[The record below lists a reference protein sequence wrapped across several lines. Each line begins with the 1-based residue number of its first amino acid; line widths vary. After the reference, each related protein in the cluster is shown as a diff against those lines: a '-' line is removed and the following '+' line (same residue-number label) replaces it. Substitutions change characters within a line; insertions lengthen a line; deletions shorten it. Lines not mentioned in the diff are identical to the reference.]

1 MAMTTRADTDDHIP
15 EQLSLAGQDQVQV
28 SITLPSPPGSL
39 TKNLS
44 QGSRLLALCCF
55 TWPVSARG
63 VIVPL
68 GTCSMTWRLPWVAVR
83 GLLMLAIP
91 DVVV

>member
-63 VIVPL
+63 IIVPFRNLLDDLETSL
-68 GTCSMTWRLPWVAVR
+68 GCCQGTSYACYP
-83 GLLMLAIP
+83 
-91 DVVV
+91 